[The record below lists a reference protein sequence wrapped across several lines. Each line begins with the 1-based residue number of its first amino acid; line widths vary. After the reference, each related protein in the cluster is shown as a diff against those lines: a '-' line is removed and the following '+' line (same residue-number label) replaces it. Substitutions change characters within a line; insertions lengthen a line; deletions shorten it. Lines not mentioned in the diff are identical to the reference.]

1 MIRHHLF
8 ARATSGA
15 ALVLAAAFGAAC
27 TPSTTPAPVDES
39 AGASFGP
46 NDLSPG
52 THVTVNKNGQWLPG
66 TIVQPLG
73 ADRFTVAYDG
83 FGPQWNE
90 AVGMDRI
97 KAGAATAA
105 VDYHPGDKVVVASQG
120 HLMLGD
126 VLQQVAAGTWRVHY
140 DGYGPEAAE
149 NVASDRIHRPF
160 LGVSAHPV
168 GESVMVEANG
178 QTLPAKVIAVTAQ
191 SRWLVRFDGYNPQ
204 YDQEVTLERIHAAPP
219 VVVAPPPPVVAPPPP
234 VVVAPPPAVEPPA
247 KPEKDKGKK
256 GKVKPEPVP
265 VAAPV
270 VAAPAVAAPPQIG
283 DAVLVSQRGSWVTAT
298 ITAAGANAGAWKV
311 KYEGGNEDEVS
322 SDRVQRLG
330 ALAKGARYNANQLVM
345 VEWHGVFV
353 PGKVL
358 KEDGKGSYRIRFDG
372 QGAESD
378 EVVPVKRLHPR

>member
-15 ALVLAAAFGAAC
+15 AFVLAAALGSAC

-66 TIVQPLG
+66 TIVQPMG
-73 ADRFTVAYDG
+73 SDRFMVAYDG

-97 KAGAATAA
+97 KAGAAVAT
-105 VDYHPGDKVVVASQG
+105 VDFHPGDKVVVTSQG

-126 VLQQVAAGTWRVHY
+126 VLQQIAAGTWRVHY

-149 NVASDRIHRPF
+149 NVTSDRLRRPF
-160 LGVSAHPV
+160 LGVSAHAV
-168 GESVMVEANG
+168 GEAVSVEANG
-178 QTLPAKVIAVTAQ
+178 QTLPAKVIAATAQ
-191 SRWLVRFDGYNPQ
+191 NRWIVRFDGYNPQ
-204 YDQEVTLERIHAAPP
+204 YDQEVTAERIHAA
-219 VVVAPPPPVVAPPPP
+219 PPPVVAPPP
-234 VVVAPPPAVEPPA
+234 VAVVAPPVVEAPVVEAPA

-256 GKVKPEPVP
+256 VKAKPEP

-270 VAAPAVAAPPQIG
+270 VAAPAAAAPLQIG
-283 DAVLVSQRGSWVTAT
+283 DPVLVSQRGTWTAAT
-298 ITAAGANAGAWKV
+298 ITASGANAGAWKI
-311 KYEGGNEDEVS
+311 KYEGGVEDEVS
-322 SDRVQRLG
+322 PDRVQRRG
-330 ALAKGARYNANQLVM
+330 ALAKGARFNPNQLVM
-345 VEWHGVFV
+345 VEWHGVFM
-353 PGKVL
+353 PGKAL
-358 KEDGKGSYRIRFDG
+358 KEDGKGFYRIRFDG
-372 QGAESD
+372 QTAESD